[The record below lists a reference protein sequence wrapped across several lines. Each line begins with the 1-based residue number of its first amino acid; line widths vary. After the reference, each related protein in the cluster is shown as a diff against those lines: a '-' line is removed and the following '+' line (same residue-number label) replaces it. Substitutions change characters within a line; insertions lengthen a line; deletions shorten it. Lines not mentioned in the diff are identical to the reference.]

1 MGKALARIGV
11 GGLELRDAGE
21 SALLVVLGDRIDPAV
36 NARVHALTRALA
48 QRPEGL
54 NELVPGYASL
64 LVRFDPRLLD
74 RDRLRSLLQDLAAE
88 PASATV
94 PARLVEIPVH
104 YGGDYGPD
112 LGEVAA
118 RGGLTPAEAA
128 TLHASADYHC
138 YMLGFVA
145 GFPYLGSLPAALACP
160 RLSTPRT
167 AVPAG
172 SVGIAGDQTGI
183 YPRATPGGWRII
195 GWTPLVLFDPVRA
208 EPALIRPGDRV
219 RFISAE
225 APDA

>member
-1 MGKALARIGV
+1 MGV
-11 GGLELRDAGE
+11 GGLEFRDAGE
-21 SALLVVLGDRIDPAV
+21 SGLLAVLGDRIDRAV
-36 NARVHALTRALA
+36 NARVHSLSRALA

-54 NELVPGYASL
+54 IELVPGYASL

-74 RDRLRSLLQDLAAE
+74 RDRLQRLLEDLAGE
-88 PASATV
+88 PASEAV
-94 PARLVEIPVH
+94 PARLVEMPVH
-104 YGGDYGPD
+104 YGGDHGPD
-112 LGEVAA
+112 LREVAA

-128 TLHASADYHC
+128 TLHASVDYHC

-145 GFPYLGSLPAALACP
+145 GFPYLGGLPASLACP
-160 RLSTPRT
+160 RLSTPRP

-195 GWTPLVLFDPVRA
+195 GWTPHMLFDPARP

-219 RFISAE
+219 RFIPVE
-225 APDA
+225 VPDA